1 MNYEETARGHHRSG
15 YNCSQSVYLS
25 YADALSMSAR
35 DALHRSPVPRSEGGK
50 CGAYL
55 AGKALLMQLRPE
67 SMDEFT
73 KAFVEKNGSLECKV
87 LRGRKNGSCNDYVGD
102 SARLVNE
109 LIKRG

>member
-1 MNYEETARGHHRSG
+1 
-15 YNCSQSVYLS
+15 
-25 YADALSMSAR
+25 
-35 DALHRSPVPRSEGGK
+35 
-50 CGAYL
+50 
-55 AGKALLMQLRPE
+55 MQLRPE